1 MAGVPG
7 EDESDAGGHDRSSR
21 EEFKAQ
27 VQARKADLERQFEAS
42 KAQFDQAQEKIQAR
56 TGRNLILAI
65 LIGLAFG
72 GALLLSLL
80 VFKELF
86 MVFAIVLAGFASYEL
101 TQALRKAEFH
111 VPRIPTVAGAVIAM
125 PIAYYGGA
133 GGQLLAVL
141 GAMLLVCA
149 WQLVEQA
156 VPSRR
161 RTGASLV
168 RDLAAGAFVQG
179 YVTFLATF
187 TVVLTAA
194 DGGQWWTLAF
204 IIIAV
209 AADVGAYAFGLSFGK
224 HKMAPVISPKK
235 TWEGFAGGAAASLVA
250 GVLLSLLMLG
260 NTWWFGLVFGA
271 AIFLTATLGD
281 LVESLVKRD
290 IGIKDMSSWLPG
302 SRRIPRSTRLDPAV
316 CGGCL
321 RGLPDLR
328 LTSAIMVRWIP
339 PSLAPASLN
348 WDTTPPRSRSSCNWP
363 VVPTTGR
370 PDATIRRCRPRRSA

>member
-21 EEFKAQ
+21 EEFQAQ

-80 VFKELF
+80 VIKELF
-86 MVFAIVLAGFASYEL
+86 MVFAHRARRVREL
-101 TQALRKAEFH
+101 RAH
-111 VPRIPTVAGAVIAM
+111 AGAAQ
-125 PIAYYGGA
+125 GA
-133 GGQLLAVL
+133 SSTCRASRRSRPRSSRCRSPTTAARAGSCSPCSA
-141 GAMLLVCA
+141 AMLLVCA
-149 WQLVEQA
+149 WRLVEQV

-161 RTGASLV
+161 RSGASLV

-187 TVVLTAA
+187 TVRAH
-194 DGGQWWTLAF
+194 GGRRR
-204 IIIAV
+204 AV
-209 AADVGAYAFGLSFGK
+209 VDARVHHHRGRRGCRRVRVRARCSASTRWPRSSARRRRGRASR
-224 HKMAPVISPKK
+224 
-235 TWEGFAGGAAASLVA
+235 GGAAASLVA
-250 GVLLSLLMLG
+250 GVLLSTLMLG

-302 SRRIPRSTRLDPAV
+302 HGGFLDRLDSILPSAAV
-316 CGGCL
+316 AYVAFRIFG
-321 RGLPDLR
+321 
-328 LTSAIMVRWIP
+328 
-339 PSLAPASLN
+339 
-348 WDTTPPRSRSSCNWP
+348 
-363 VVPTTGR
+363 
-370 PDATIRRCRPRRSA
+370 

>member
-1 MAGVPG
+1 MSGVP
-7 EDESDAGGHDRSSR
+7 EDDQSDAGGQDRTSR
-21 EEFKAQ
+21 DEFRAQ

-42 KAQFDQAQEKIQAR
+42 KAQFDQAQEKIKAR

-65 LIGLAFG
+65 IIGLAFG

-80 VFKELF
+80 VFKQLF
-86 MVFAIVLAGFASYEL
+86 MLFAVVLTAFAAYEL
-101 TQALRKAEFH
+101 AQALRKGEYD
-111 VPRIPTVAGAVIAM
+111 VPRIPTVAVAVGAV

-141 GAMLLVCA
+141 GGIVIVTV
-149 WQLVEQA
+149 WRLVEQA

-161 RTGASLV
+161 RTAASVV

-194 DGGQWWTLAF
+194 DGGEWWTLAF
-204 IIIAV
+204 IVIAV
-209 AADVGAYAFGLSFGK
+209 AADVGAYAFGLMFGK

-235 TWEGFAGGAAASLVA
+235 TWEGFAGGAGASLVA
-250 GVLLSLLMLG
+250 GVLLSLFMLQS
-260 NTWWFGLVFGA
+260 TWWFGLIFGA

-281 LVESLVKRD
+281 LVESLIKRD

-302 SRRIPRSTRLDPAV
+302 HGGFLDRLDSILPSAAV
-316 CGGCL
+316 AFVAFRIFG
-321 RGLPDLR
+321 
-328 LTSAIMVRWIP
+328 
-339 PSLAPASLN
+339 
-348 WDTTPPRSRSSCNWP
+348 
-363 VVPTTGR
+363 
-370 PDATIRRCRPRRSA
+370 

>member
-86 MVFAIVLAGFASYEL
+86 MVFAVVLAGFASYEL

-111 VPRIPTVAGAVIAM
+111 VPRIPTVASAVLAM
-125 PIAYYGGA
+125 PIAYYAGA

-141 GAMLLVCA
+141 GAMLLVA
-149 WQLVEQA
+149 VWRLVEQA
-156 VPSRR
+156 LPSHRR
-161 RTGASLV
+161 SAASLV
-168 RDLAAGAFVQG
+168 RDLAAGTFVQG

-209 AADVGAYAFGLSFGK
+209 AADVGAYGFGLAFGK

-250 GVLLSLLMLG
+250 GVLLSTLMLG

-302 SRRIPRSTRLDPAV
+302 HGGFLDRLDSILPSAAV
-316 CGGCL
+316 AYVAFRIFG
-321 RGLPDLR
+321 
-328 LTSAIMVRWIP
+328 
-339 PSLAPASLN
+339 
-348 WDTTPPRSRSSCNWP
+348 
-363 VVPTTGR
+363 
-370 PDATIRRCRPRRSA
+370 